1 MTLGLILALHLSAFA
16 SLKDVELC
24 LDHNDVPCAEEE
36 LRSMSAE
43 SSSNPRVLAM
53 TARVHFFAGRYPEA
67 YDTLKRAVNAGWE
80 DRWETLALYER
91 TLYVTANWTEV
102 EEGRFRVRY
111 KPGTDAVLVED
122 GLKTLVLA
130 ERFITPRLG
139 TAPPGFTILE
149 VFPDG
154 RSFIAASSLTK
165 DAVQT
170 TGTVALSKWSRLLL
184 TSPRALGR
192 GYDWQNTIAH
202 EYIHLVVA
210 HSSGDSAPV
219 WLQEA
224 IAKYLDNRWRDG
236 QDRFRL
242 DIRSQGLL
250 ARALSEN
257 DLVTFEEMHPS
268 LAMLPSADR
277 AGLAYA
283 QLATLMDF
291 SFQRAGEDVLLRT
304 LPLVKSGMDPRLALA
319 QGAGFSTFDDLYR
332 AWLRYVRALPLT
344 NRALSDM
351 PTVLDG
357 GDEMTADPVLSK
369 RKDLARFVRLGD
381 LLRERTRPS
390 AALVEYAKAVP
401 IDEPQ
406 SPLLANRIAQSHMD
420 LGDFRSAKG
429 SLVES
434 LENYPEFALSHRTL
448 GQIYRA
454 LGSPVQAARSYK
466 ASAELNPF
474 DSEVQQALIEVYG
487 GLGDEREKK
496 RHQRYL
502 QILRRGGEDRVL
514 KVLHDRTGVV
524 ELPRDREASSKT
536 AAMEAKHLGSVGPA
550 LDLREVHDNTSL
562 RLKEYRGKVLL
573 LDFWATWCGPCR
585 IVMPKL
591 EDLQRKYA
599 DRGLVV
605 LGVSDEPRAAVK
617 RFLARTPIEYTI
629 AVSADGDA
637 GSRYGVRS
645 LPTLFML
652 DRQGVIRT
660 VHVGAG
666 DLAEVEKE
674 LLELFG
680 GADGQ

>member
-1 MTLGLILALHLSAFA
+1 MILGLLYALQLTAFA
-16 SLKDVELC
+16 SLKNVELC
-24 LDHNDVPCAEEE
+24 LDHNDVPCAEEV
-36 LRSMSAE
+36 LRDMSAE
-43 SSSNPRVLAM
+43 DSENPSVLAM
-53 TARVHFFAGRYPEA
+53 SARVHFFAGRYPEA
-67 YDTLKRAVNAGWE
+67 YDTLKRAVDAGWE

-102 EEGRFRVRY
+102 AEGRFKIRY
-111 KPGTDAVLVED
+111 KPGTDAVLVEE
-122 GLKTLVLA
+122 GLKTLVLS
-130 ERFITPRLG
+130 ERFIAPRMG
-139 TAPPGFTILE
+139 DAPPGETILE

-192 GYDWQNTIAH
+192 GYDWQNTVAH

-210 HSSGDSAPV
+210 HNSGDLAPV

-236 QDRFRL
+236 KDRFRL
-242 DIRSQGLL
+242 DVRSQGLL

-283 QLATLMDF
+283 QLASLMDF
-291 SFQRAGEDVLLRT
+291 SFKRGGEDVLLKT
-304 LPLVKSGMDPRLALA
+304 LPEVKKGIDPRIALA
-319 QGAGFSTFDDLYR
+319 KGAGFTTFDEFYE
-332 AWLRYVRALPLT
+332 AWLRYVRVQPLT

-357 GDEMTADPVLSK
+357 GDEMTSDPVLSE

-381 LLRERTRPS
+381 LLRERERPR
-390 AALVEYAKAVP
+390 AALVEYTKAIP
-401 IDEPQ
+401 TDEPQ

-420 LGDFRSAKG
+420 LGEWQNAQG
-429 SLVES
+429 SLEES

-448 GQIYRA
+448 GAIYRA
-454 LGSPVQAARSYK
+454 QGSPVQSARSYK
-466 ASAELNPF
+466 ASSELNPF
-474 DSEVQQALIEVYG
+474 DSGVHQALVEVYQQ
-487 GLGDEREKK
+487 LGDDREQA
-496 RHQRYL
+496 RHERYL
-502 QILRRGGEDRVL
+502 QILRRGGEEGEL
-514 KVLHDRTGVV
+514 PVLHNRTGEVV
-524 ELPRDREASSKT
+524 LPRDPEVSSK
-536 AAMEAKHLGSVGPA
+536 AAKMEAKHLGSVGSS
-550 LDLREVHDNTSL
+550 LDLRDVKENTSI
-562 RLKEYRGKVLL
+562 RLKDYRGKVVL

-585 IVMPKL
+585 MVMPKL
-591 EDLQRKYA
+591 EDMQRRHGDK
-599 DRGLVV
+599 GFVV
-605 LGVSDEPRAAVK
+605 LGVSDEALGAVK
-617 RFLARTPIEYTI
+617 RFLARTPVNYTI
-629 AVSADGDA
+629 AISADGDA

-645 LPTLFML
+645 LPTLFLL
-652 DRQGVIRT
+652 DRQGVIRK

-666 DLAEVEKE
+666 DLAQVEKE
-674 LLELFG
+674 VLELLG
-680 GADGQ
+680 GE